1 MKLTLGDMAKAVT
14 VEDTI
19 EAVELASNSAY
30 TLVQALLEH
39 WTDDE
44 GLHERQFLKELAAK
58 LPKALSDGVI
68 GDFNKKG
75 LI

>member
-1 MKLTLGDMAKAVT
+1 MRLTNGDMAKTVT
-14 VEDTI
+14 VEATV
-19 EAVELASNSAY
+19 EAVELAANKAY

-39 WTDDE
+39 WTDNE
-44 GLHERQFLKELAAK
+44 GLHEGQFLKELAAE